1 MLESISLKIDKKIL
15 TEIDTNLKKRRYS
28 TRTEFIREAIREKL
42 SQEEKEQLIKNAEKM
57 FCFSKRKTTDGELHS
72 AGMKAVKKLE
82 RKYGLR

>member
-42 SQEEKEQLIKNAEKM
+42 SQEEKDQLLLNAEKM
-57 FCFSKRKTTDGELHS
+57 FGFSMKKTTDEKLHR
-72 AGMKAVKKLE
+72 AGAQMVKRLE
-82 RKYGLR
+82 KKYNLP